1 MQVYHFQTKWR
12 DEPRARGGL
21 IRVREFVMKD
31 AYSADRDQAGLDA
44 SYEAQYGAYVRTF
57 ERLGLETVVVSS
69 DVGIMGG
76 SQAHEFM
83 VLNPAG
89 EDVLVLC
96 ESGHYAANRQVARHA
111 QARGRDAATRR
122 PARSRRSRRPAR
134 RRSPRSPR
142 SSGSARTGRPRP
154 PSS

>member
-1 MQVYHFQTKWR
+1 
-12 DEPRARGGL
+12 
-21 IRVREFVMKD
+21 MKD

-44 SYEAQYGAYVRTF
+44 SYEAQYAAYVRIF
-57 ERLGLETVVVSS
+57 ERLGLETVVVAS

-96 ESGHYAANRQVARHA
+96 ETGHYAANRQVAVDA
-111 QARGRDAATRR
+111 QTGGTD
-122 PARSRRSRRPAR
+122 PAEAPLPR
-134 RRSPRSPR
+134 RRSPRPAPRRSRPSRR
-142 SSGSARTGRPRP
+142 SSGSARSGPPRP